1 MKQLLRILSVL
12 GTVSLGLSLA
22 TAEQVYKWVDDQGI
36 IHYSEQAPANKTATI
51 IKIKSHEGQG
61 KPQQLLAAE
70 TDNAVVEPRPEINN
84 TLSKQQLA
92 IRQQNCATARNKLQ
106 ALQNAGRVRQL
117 DSDSGEYVY
126 LAEEVKLAQI
136 KQMSDYLRNRCPD

>member
-1 MKQLLRILSVL
+1 MERFLRLLIILSI
-12 GTVSLGLSLA
+12 GSLGLSLA

-36 IHYSEQAPANKTATI
+36 IHYSEQAPGNKTATI

-70 TDNAVVEPRPEINN
+70 TDNEVVEPRPEINS

-92 IRQQNCATARNKLQ
+92 IQQQDCATARNKLQ

-117 DSDSGEYVY
+117 DPDSGEYVY
-126 LAEEVKLAQI
+126 LAEDVKLAQI
-136 KQMSDYLRNRCPD
+136 TQMSDYLCNQCPD

>member
-1 MKQLLRILSVL
+1 MERFLRLLIILSI
-12 GTVSLGLSLA
+12 GSLGLSLA

-36 IHYSEQAPANKTATI
+36 IHYSEQAPGNKTATI

-70 TDNAVVEPRPEINN
+70 TDNEVVEPRPEINS

-92 IRQQNCATARNKLQ
+92 IQQQDCATARNKLQ

-117 DSDSGEYVY
+117 DPDSGEYVY
-126 LAEEVKLAQI
+126 LAEDVKLAQI
-136 KQMSDYLRNRCPD
+136 TQMSDYLFNQCPD